1 VNAKIALEYA
11 VPGLWIAWVLYWWA
25 ASGDVKVTKRREP
38 VASRLGHVVPLV
50 LAAWMLI
57 APRLPG
63 GLLGGRFLP
72 ATLSV
77 YLIGVAVLAAGLAF
91 TVWARVFLGR
101 NWSGTVTLK
110 EGHELIRSGPYRF
123 VRHPIYTG
131 LLVAFAGS
139 AIARGEWRG
148 LVALAIAF
156 GALWRKLK
164 LEERWLGEIFG
175 EAYERYRAEVPALI
189 PFLL

>member
-1 VNAKIALEYA
+1 MRLALEYA
-11 VPGLWIAWVLYWWA
+11 VPALWVAWLLYWWA
-25 ASGDVKVTKRREP
+25 ASRNVKVTRRKES
-38 VASRLGHVVPLV
+38 VTSRLGHVVPLAIAV
-50 LAAWMLI
+50 WMFA

-72 ATLSV
+72 ATWSV
-77 YLIGVAVLAAGLAF
+77 YALGVAVLFAGLAF
-91 TVWARVFLGR
+91 TVWARIWLGR

-110 EGHELIRSGPYRF
+110 EDHELIRSGPYRF

-156 GALWRKLK
+156 FALWRKLK
-164 LEERWLGEIFG
+164 LEERWLGETFG

>member
-1 VNAKIALEYA
+1 MNARLALEYA
-11 VPGLWIAWVLYWWA
+11 VPTLWVAWLLYWWV
-25 ASGDVKVTKRREP
+25 ASQNVKVTRRVES
-38 VASRLGHVVPLV
+38 VASRLGHIVPLV
-50 LAAWMLI
+50 LAAWLI
-57 APRLPG
+57 AAARLPG

-91 TVWARVFLGR
+91 TVWARVLLGR

-110 EGHELIRSGPYRF
+110 EGHELIRTGPYRF

-156 GALWRKLK
+156 AALWRKLK
-164 LEERWLGEIFG
+164 LEERWLGETFG

-189 PFLL
+189 PFIL